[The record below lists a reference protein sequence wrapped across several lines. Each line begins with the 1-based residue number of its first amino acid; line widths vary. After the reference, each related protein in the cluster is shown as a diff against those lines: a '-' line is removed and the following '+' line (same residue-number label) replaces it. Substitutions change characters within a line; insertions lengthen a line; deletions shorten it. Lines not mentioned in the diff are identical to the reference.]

1 MVDHSNVPVD
11 HIPLSRQFS
20 FRKNEYKMPRYFPQK
35 TSLSIKQLLKSST
48 SLHLLHFTFKQ
59 NLQLPKFLQV
69 YLTMRFTFNAVV
81 LFALVAGALAV
92 PFPNAE
98 YVSSSYPIDKSIVAR
113 EPEALP
119 EALPEA
125 SCGCT
130 GCMPC

>member
-20 FRKNEYKMPRYFPQK
+20 FRKMNIKCRDI
-35 TSLSIKQLLKSST
+35 SLEKHHFQSNNFSS
-48 SLHLLHFTFKQ
+48 LLLHFTFKQ